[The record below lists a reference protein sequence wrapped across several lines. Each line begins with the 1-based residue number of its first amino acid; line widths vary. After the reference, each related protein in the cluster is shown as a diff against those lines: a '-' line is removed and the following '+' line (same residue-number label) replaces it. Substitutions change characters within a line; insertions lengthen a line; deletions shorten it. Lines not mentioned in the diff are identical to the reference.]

1 MEFVDLESL
10 IKNKLYLL
18 RGEFYLMLDNTRHDR
33 LSVCVLVLLLALLGI
48 TLSLVSN
55 AAEDSDEL
63 KQRSMEAIKQFNA
76 MTEDQR
82 NSAIKNMNNTDVN
95 MVMMGAAQLNNEVN
109 ETIQAMAPPNT
120 DMASIYELRS
130 GNFTNSGDI
139 SKVNGVSRILSVNDI
154 EFLRFEHFNITNGP
168 ELHVYFTD
176 KGDLVNSKDL
186 GILKGNIGPQNYF
199 LGNIANQYDTVVI
212 ASKPFKMVYAK
223 AMLEP

>member
-1 MEFVDLESL
+1 MF
-10 IKNKLYLL
+10 
-18 RGEFYLMLDNTRHDR
+18 GNTYHIR
-33 LSVCVLVLLLALLGI
+33 LSVYVLVLLFALVGI

-63 KQRSMEAIKQFNA
+63 MQQSMDAFKEFSA

-82 NSAIKNMNNTDVN
+82 NSAINNMSKPDMN
-95 MVMMGAAQLNNEVN
+95 MVMMGAAQINNEVN

-120 DMASIYELRS
+120 DMASIFELRS
-130 GNFTNSGDI
+130 GNFTNSGNI
-139 SKVNGVSRILSVNDI
+139 SKVSGISRILSVNDV
-154 EFLRFEHFNITNGP
+154 EFLRFERFNITNGP
-168 ELHVYFTD
+168 ELHVYFTN
-176 KGDLVNSKDL
+176 KGDLTNSKDL

-199 LGNIANQYDTVVI
+199 LDNTSNQYDTVVI

>member
-1 MEFVDLESL
+1 MFE
-10 IKNKLYLL
+10 
-18 RGEFYLMLDNTRHDR
+18 NTHFDR
-33 LSVCVLVLLLALLGI
+33 LSVCVVILLLALLGI
-48 TLSLVSN
+48 TLSFLSN

-63 KQRSMEAIKQFNA
+63 KKRSMDAFKQFNA

-82 NSAIKNMNNTDVN
+82 NSAMENMSETDMN
-95 MVMMGAAQLNNEVN
+95 MVMMGAAQINNKVN

-120 DMASIYELRS
+120 EMASIYELRS
-130 GNFTNSGDI
+130 GNFTNSGNI
-139 SKVNGVSRILSVNDI
+139 SKVSGISRILSVNDN

-168 ELHVYFTD
+168 ELHVYFTS

-223 AMLEP
+223 AILEP

>member
-1 MEFVDLESL
+1 MFE
-10 IKNKLYLL
+10 
-18 RGEFYLMLDNTRHDR
+18 NTHFDR
-33 LSVCVLVLLLALLGI
+33 LSVCVLILLLALLGI
-48 TLSLVSN
+48 TLSFLSN
-55 AAEDSDEL
+55 AAEDSGEL
-63 KQRSMEAIKQFNA
+63 KKRSMDAFEQFNA

-82 NSAIKNMNNTDVN
+82 NSAMENMSETDKN
-95 MVMMGAAQLNNEVN
+95 MVMMGAAQINNKVN

-120 DMASIYELRS
+120 EMASIYDLRS
-130 GNFTNSGDI
+130 GNFTNSGNI
-139 SKVNGVSRILSVNDI
+139 SKVSGISRILSVNDN

-168 ELHVYFTD
+168 ELHVYFTN

>member
-1 MEFVDLESL
+1 MFE
-10 IKNKLYLL
+10 
-18 RGEFYLMLDNTRHDR
+18 NTHFDR
-33 LSVCVLVLLLALLGI
+33 LSVCVLILLLALLGI
-48 TLSLVSN
+48 TLSFLSN

-63 KQRSMEAIKQFNA
+63 KKRSMDAFKQFNA

-82 NSAIKNMNNTDVN
+82 NSAMENMSETDMN
-95 MVMMGAAQLNNEVN
+95 MVMMGAAQINNKVN

-120 DMASIYELRS
+120 EMASIYELRS
-130 GNFTNSGDI
+130 GNFTNSGNI
-139 SKVNGVSRILSVNDI
+139 SKVSGISRILSVNDN

-168 ELHVYFTD
+168 ELHVYFTN

>member
-1 MEFVDLESL
+1 MFE
-10 IKNKLYLL
+10 
-18 RGEFYLMLDNTRHDR
+18 NTHFDR
-33 LSVCVLVLLLALLGI
+33 LSVCVLILLLALLGI
-48 TLSLVSN
+48 TLSFLSN

-63 KQRSMEAIKQFNA
+63 KQRSMEAYKQFNA

-82 NSAIKNMNNTDVN
+82 NSAIENMSETDMN
-95 MVMMGAAQLNNEVN
+95 MVMMGAAQINNEVN

-120 DMASIYELRS
+120 ERASIYELRS
-130 GNFTNSGDI
+130 GDFTNSGNI
-139 SKVNGVSRILSVNDI
+139 SKVSGISRILSVNDN
-154 EFLRFEHFNITNGP
+154 EFLRFEHFNLTNGP
-168 ELHVYFTD
+168 ELHVYFTS

-223 AMLEP
+223 AILEP